1 MSVIRRTTPPA
12 RNNLVMPGPGRF
24 IPASD
29 LQALRRSPLHALLQ
43 ATARYGDVFQYPVGF
58 WTIYVVNHPAYIQ
71 HILQDNQRNYSKDT
85 FQYNLLGLA
94 AGDGLLSSD
103 GPRWLRQ
110 RRLAQPAFH
119 RERIAAFADLMAN
132 ATLRMVE
139 RWHDVALR
147 GATIDIDSEMMQL
160 ALEIVGK
167 ALFQID
173 LSDRAHALVHSVL
186 AALEHIIARGLN
198 PFALPLRVPTP
209 GNLRFRRAI
218 QTVDHA
224 IYQLIAERR
233 REHTDRGDL
242 LSMLLMARDED
253 TGEGMTDQQIRD
265 EIITFL
271 IAGHETV
278 ASALTW
284 TWYLLAQHTNVEQK
298 LHQELARVLSGRAPT
313 MQDLPGLRYTSMV
326 VDEAMRLY
334 PPGWLMTRRALAE
347 DEIGGYR
354 IPAGALLVIS
364 QYAVHRHESFWP
376 DPERFDPERFAP
388 EHAASRPRYA
398 FFPFGGGAHLCIGN
412 QFALMEARIVVATV
426 AQHFRLRMNPGCAVA
441 VSPLV
446 TLRPK
451 HGLHMHLEQRQVN
464 GGK

>member
-1 MSVIRRTTPPA
+1 MSVIYKTTPPGHSKQ
-12 RNNLVMPGPGRF
+12 RFPGPGRF
-24 IPASD
+24 IPMRE
-29 LQALRRSPLHALLQ
+29 LQALRRSPLHALLH
-43 ATARYGDVFQYPVGF
+43 ATAQYGDLFQYPVGF
-58 WTIYVVNHPAYIQ
+58 WTIYVVNHPSYIQ

-119 RERIAAFADLMAN
+119 RERIASFCDLMVD
-132 ATLRMVE
+132 ATLHMVA
-139 RWHDVALR
+139 RWDDVARR
-147 GATIDIDSEMMQL
+147 GAAFDIDAEMMRL

-173 LSDRAHALVHSVL
+173 LSDRAHTLVHSVL
-186 AALEHIIARGLN
+186 TALEHIIARGLN

-209 GNLRFRRAI
+209 GNLQFRRAI
-218 QTVDHA
+218 HTVDHA

-233 REHTDRGDL
+233 RENADRGDL
-242 LSMLLMARDED
+242 LSMLLARDEAS
-253 TGEGMTDQQIRD
+253 GESMTDQQIRD

-284 TWYLLAQHTNVEQK
+284 TWYLLAQHPEVEQK
-298 LHQELARVLSGRAPT
+298 LHQELASVLGGHAPR
-313 MQDLPGLRYTSMV
+313 MPDLLGLRYTSMV

-334 PPGWLMTRRALAE
+334 PPGWLMTRRALVE
-347 DEIGGYR
+347 DEIGGYH
-354 IPAGALLVIS
+354 IPAGALIVIS
-364 QYAVHRHESFWP
+364 QYAAHRHTAYWP
-376 DPERFDPERFAP
+376 EPERFDPERFAP
-388 EHAASRPRYA
+388 ERAATRPRYA

-426 AQHFRLRMNPGCAVA
+426 AQHVRLRLMAGNAVE

-451 HGLHMHLEQRQVN
+451 HGL
-464 GGK
+464 

>member
-1 MSVIRRTTPPA
+1 MSVIRKITPPERSKQIA
-12 RNNLVMPGPGRF
+12 PGPGHF
-24 IPASD
+24 IPASE
-29 LQALRRSPLHALLQ
+29 LQALRRSPLAALLQ
-43 ATARYGDVFQYPVGF
+43 ATARYGDLFQYPVGF
-58 WTIYVVNHPAYIQ
+58 WTIYVVNYPTYIQ
-71 HILQDNQRNYSKDT
+71 HILQDNQRNYSKNT

-94 AGDGLLSSD
+94 AGNGLLSSD

-119 RERIAAFADLMAN
+119 RERIAAFCGLMAD
-132 ATLRMVE
+132 ATLCMVE
-139 RWHDVALR
+139 RWNDVARR
-147 GATIDIDSEMMQL
+147 GAAFDIDAEMMQL

-186 AALEHIIARGLN
+186 TALEHIIARGLN
-198 PFALPLRVPTP
+198 PFALPLTMPTP
-209 GNLRFRRAI
+209 GNRRFRRAI
-218 QTVDHA
+218 HTVDQA

-233 REHTDRGDL
+233 RENVDRGDL
-242 LSMLLMARDED
+242 LSMLLLARDEAS
-253 TGEGMTDQQIRD
+253 GEGMSDQQIRD

-284 TWYLLAQHTNVEQK
+284 TWYLLARHPEVEQK
-298 LHQELARVLSGRAPT
+298 LQQELASVLGGSAPR
-313 MQDLPGLRYTSMV
+313 MSDLPSLCYTSMV

-354 IPAGALLVIS
+354 IPAGALMVIS
-364 QYAVHRHESFWP
+364 QYAMHRHAAFWP
-376 DPERFDPERFAP
+376 APERFDPERFAP
-388 EHAASRPRYA
+388 EHATTRPRYA

-412 QFALMEARIVVATV
+412 QFALMEARVVVATV
-426 AQHFRLRMNPGCAVA
+426 AQHFQLRLVPGHAVA

-451 HGLHMHLEQRQVN
+451 HGLHMRPERLGR
-464 GGK
+464 